1 MASSARTICERRVVV
16 TGLGALCPIGNTVE
30 DAWRAALNG
39 RSGVAPVSRF
49 DADGFSVRIAGEV
62 RGFNPDDYLP
72 PKAARHMDLFIHYGF
87 AAGAQAVKD
96 AGLENGAPDPRRA
109 GVAFGSGIGG
119 LRMIDHVANIYR
131 DNGPRKISPF
141 FVPATIINMISGH
154 LSIKYGF
161 MGPNIAL
168 VSACT
173 TGAHNIGDAFRIV
186 ARGDA
191 DIMVCGG
198 AEAAITP
205 LGLGSFAAARALS
218 SRNDSPQEASRPFD
232 CGRDG
237 FVLGE
242 GAAALVLEE
251 YESATKRG
259 ARIYAEIAGYGMS
272 GDAHHMTAPR
282 EDGEGARSC
291 MEHALRDARV
301 NADEVDHINAHG
313 TSTPLGDKAE
323 AKAICAALGEHSER
337 PAVSATKSMTGHLLG
352 AAGGVEAVFSVLA
365 IAESAVPP
373 TINLDDPDPECP
385 LNHVA
390 GQAREMEVN
399 VAISNSF
406 GFGGANASILFRKV

>member
-1 MASSARTICERRVVV
+1 MSSVRSAERRVVV
-16 TGLGALCPIGNTVE
+16 TGLGALCPLGTSVGAI
-30 DAWRAALNG
+30 WRAALNG
-39 RSGVAPVSRF
+39 RSGVGPVSRF
-49 DADGFSVRIAGEV
+49 DAAEFTVRIAGEV
-62 RGFNPDDYLP
+62 KGFNPDDYLS

-96 AGLENGAPDPRRA
+96 AGLENGAPDPSRA
-109 GVAFGSGIGG
+109 GAAFGSGIGG
-119 LRMIDHVANIYR
+119 LRMIENVANIYR
-131 DNGPRKISPF
+131 DHGPRKISPF

-154 LSIKYGF
+154 LSMKYGF

-218 SRNDSPQEASRPFD
+218 SRNDAPEAASRPFD

-251 YESATKRG
+251 YESAKKRG
-259 ARIYAEIAGYGMS
+259 ARMYAEVAGYGMS

-282 EDGEGARSC
+282 EDGEGARLC
-291 MEHALRDARV
+291 MAHALRDAEV

-313 TSTPLGDKAE
+313 TSTPLGDRAE
-323 AKAICAALGEHSER
+323 ARAIRGVLGEHADV

-365 IAESAVPP
+365 VAEDAVPP
-373 TINLDDPDPECP
+373 TINLDDPDPECG
-385 LNHVA
+385 LNHA
-390 GQAREMEVN
+390 ANEAREMKVRT
-399 VAISNSF
+399 AISNSF
-406 GFGGANASILFRKV
+406 GFGGANASLLFRKI

>member
-1 MASSARTICERRVVV
+1 MGPV
-16 TGLGALCPIGNTVE
+16 T
-30 DAWRAALNG
+30 
-39 RSGVAPVSRF
+39 RF
-49 DADGFSVRIAGEV
+49 DAEGFSVRIAGEV
-62 RGFNPDDYLP
+62 KGFNPDEYLS

-87 AAGAQAVKD
+87 AAGAQAVRD
-96 AGLENGAPDPRRA
+96 AGLEGGAPDPRRA

-119 LRMIDHVANIYR
+119 LRMIENVANIYR
-131 DNGPRKISPF
+131 DHGPRKISPF
-141 FVPATIINMISGH
+141 FVPATIINMIGGH

-186 ARGDA
+186 ERGDA

-218 SRNDSPQEASRPFD
+218 SRNDAPAAASRPFD
-232 CGRDG
+232 RGRDG

-251 YESATKRG
+251 YELARRRG
-259 ARIYAEIAGYGMS
+259 ARIYAEMAGYGMS

-282 EDGEGARSC
+282 EDGAGARLC
-291 MEHALRDARV
+291 MENALRDAGA
-301 NADEVDHINAHG
+301 NPDEVDHINAHG
-313 TSTPLGDKAE
+313 TSTPLGDRAE
-323 AKAICAALGEHSER
+323 ARAIRAALGAHAER

-365 IAESAVPP
+365 VAKDAVPP
-373 TINLDDPDPECP
+373 TINLDDPDPECA
-385 LNHVA
+385 LNHVVN
-390 GQAREMEVN
+390 QARETKVRA
-399 VAISNSF
+399 AISNSF
-406 GFGGANASILFRKV
+406 GFGGANASLLFRKI

>member
-1 MASSARTICERRVVV
+1 MPSPRTAERRVVV
-16 TGLGALCPIGNTVE
+16 TGLGAVCPVGKTAGE
-30 DAWRAALNG
+30 AWRAALNG
-39 RSGVAPVSRF
+39 RSGIAPVSRF
-49 DADGFSVRIAGEV
+49 DAAEFSVRIAGEV
-62 RGFNPDDYLP
+62 RDFNPDDYLP
-72 PKAARHMDLFIHYGF
+72 AKAARHMDLFIHYGF
-87 AAGAQAVKD
+87 AAGVQAVRD
-96 AGLENGAPDPRRA
+96 AGLENGAPDPARA
-109 GVAFGSGIGG
+109 GAAFGSGIGG
-119 LRMIDHVANIYR
+119 LRMIENVANIYR
-131 DNGPRKISPF
+131 DHGARKISPF
-141 FVPATIINMISGH
+141 FVPATIINMIAGH

-218 SRNDSPQEASRPFD
+218 ARNDSPEAASRPFD
-232 CGRDG
+232 RGRDG

-251 YESATKRG
+251 YESAKQRG
-259 ARIYAEIAGYGMS
+259 AKIYAEMAGYGMS

-282 EDGEGARSC
+282 EDGAGARLC
-291 MEHALRDARV
+291 MERALADAEM
-301 NADEVDHINAHG
+301 NAEEVSHINAHG
-313 TSTPLGDKAE
+313 TSTPLGDRAE
-323 AKAICAALGEHSER
+323 ARAIRAVLGEWAER

-365 IAESAVPP
+365 IAENAVPP
-373 TINLDDPDPECP
+373 TINLDDPDPECA
-385 LNHVA
+385 LNHA
-390 GQAREMEVN
+390 ANEAREMEVN
-399 VAISNSF
+399 AVISNSF
-406 GFGGANASILFRKV
+406 GFGGANASLLFRKI